1 MASIK
6 SAKTLEQPLDRLAVC
21 LEKVSEKKLA
31 DSVRQSESR
40 FAACKKKAETAAEL
54 SRVEQMIVNA
64 MERAHKWPPRRHD
77 ALRSDLIAA
86 FTALSDVAV
95 PPAKPKWET
104 TSGKFAGF
112 EVDYIEGDPADAER
126 IAKNAAKL
134 AKKFAEWLVV
144 RDYESAYALLSSTT
158 REWMSLK
165 RFVSDHEKSMKQLAG
180 ALPVSFEVQEIRRIY
195 ADAKSQKEANSTGG
209 FPKQMP
215 REQKRATVQ
224 LFFTTTKKP
233 AAGCWS
239 FLWIAEESRGEFRVA
254 KWNYYLM

>member
-1 MASIK
+1 MS
-6 SAKTLEQPLDRLAVC
+6 SATTLGQALERLAVRF
-21 LEKVSEKKLA
+21 EKVSEPKLA

-40 FAACKKKAETAAEL
+40 FAACRRKAETAAEL
-54 SRVEQMIVNA
+54 SRVEQMIVKA

-134 AKKFAEWLVV
+134 AEKFAKRLVA
-144 RDYESAYALLSSTT
+144 RDYESAYSTLACTT

-195 ADAKSQKEANSTGG
+195 ADAKSQKEANSKGG
-209 FPKQMP
+209 WPKQLP

-233 AAGCWS
+233 VAGCWS

-254 KWNYYLM
+254 KCSYYVM